1 MLIFMTVFSL
11 QNIAAQ
17 KAEGVKG
24 ISIDSLKKHNISV
37 AKDSI
42 KVYTVDSK
50 NVYSQNM
57 SVWEKCRFFA
67 RLLYDKYTI
76 LSWLL
81 MILVVSWLLNSLF
94 KLLGWLKDKL

>member
-1 MLIFMTVFSL
+1 MLIFVTFFLL

-24 ISIDSLKKHNISV
+24 ISIDSLKKYKIGV
-37 AKDSI
+37 AKDST

-50 NVYSQNM
+50 YVYSENM

-76 LSWLL
+76 LSWLV
-81 MILVVSWLLNSLF
+81 MILVGSWLLNALF
-94 KLLGWLKDKL
+94 KLFGWLKDRL